1 MTGLLQTSEAC
12 ARNRGPI
19 LEVLRSA
26 FARTTRVVEI
36 GAGTGEHAV
45 FFAGALPHLVWQAT
59 DVAAHLPGIAAW
71 LNAVNLP
78 NLPAPLEL
86 VVNAP
91 DWPVDTANGM
101 FTANTLHIMSW
112 HSVRR
117 FFDGVGRVLT
127 PGGVLAIYGPF
138 SHGGEHTA
146 ESNARFDEFL
156 RARDPRSGV
165 RDWIA
170 VDTLARGQGLSLAG
184 DHPMPANNRMLIWQR
199 NL

>member
-1 MTGLLQTSEAC
+1 M
-12 ARNRGPI
+12 
-19 LEVLRSA
+19 
-26 FARTTRVVEI
+26 
-36 GAGTGEHAV
+36 GTADGV
-45 FFAGALPHLVWQAT
+45 
-59 DVAAHLPGIAAW
+59 
-71 LNAVNLP
+71 
-78 NLPAPLEL
+78 
-86 VVNAP
+86 
-91 DWPVDTANGM
+91 

-127 PGGVLAIYGPF
+127 PGGLLAIYGPF
-138 SHGGEHTA
+138 SHGGEHTV

-170 VDTLARGQGLSLAG
+170 VDTLARGQGLSLTG
-184 DHPMPANNRMLIWQR
+184 DHAMPANNRMLIWQR